1 MTASR
6 TPAAEYLRFVGF
18 ALGIAAVA
26 ALLGYA
32 PTRRLAGEGALP
44 AMIAGCLVGV
54 IASALGALPVLIA
67 RRSAA
72 PVSPVNGLL
81 SMGIRAAALVVLGV
95 SLGLSGG
102 FEARPLL
109 VWIAIGYG
117 ALLPLDVWYAVRGF

>member
-1 MTASR
+1 MTTPR
-6 TPAAEYLRFVGF
+6 TPAADYLRFVGL
-18 ALGIAAVA
+18 AVGIATVA

-32 PTRRLAGEGALP
+32 PTRRLAGDGALP

-54 IASALGALPVLIA
+54 IASALGALPVLA
-67 RRSAA
+67 SRRSSAR
-72 PVSPVNGLL
+72 VSPVNGLL

-102 FEARPLL
+102 FETRPLL